1 MVEHKLQ
8 CERLRADPCLM
19 CPELAGLYEYWSGLA
34 TPPDLPPWGGA
45 AGTGFRLVDLSTP
58 VLPILA
64 VVDVGPDD
72 MDYVYRYWG
81 TARDL
86 FQGKRPDPT
95 GRRLLDGLKKVS
107 ARNILAQ
114 YKEVYQS
121 GRPTLVH
128 NIWPLDNGL
137 SAECETLRL
146 PLGSGGPKV
155 EKIVA
160 ATRFIRHADE
170 FRRLREQV
178 D

>member
-1 MVEHKLQ
+1 MVEHKLS
-8 CERLRADPCLM
+8 CEHLPVDPARM
-19 CPELAGLYEYWSGLA
+19 CDVLAGLYRYWVGLA
-34 TPPDLPPWGGA
+34 TPLDLPEWGGA
-45 AGTGFRLVDLSTP
+45 AGTGFRLVDLPTETLS
-58 VLPILA
+58 ILT
-64 VVDVGPDD
+64 VVDVGPEDT
-72 MDYVYRYWG
+72 DYVYRYWG

-107 ARNILAQ
+107 ASNILAQ
-114 YKEVYQS
+114 YKEVSRS

-146 PLGSGGPKV
+146 PLRSGGPGV
-155 EKIVA
+155 GKIVA
-160 ATRFIRHADE
+160 ATQFIRHADE
-170 FRRLREQV
+170 FRRLRERI